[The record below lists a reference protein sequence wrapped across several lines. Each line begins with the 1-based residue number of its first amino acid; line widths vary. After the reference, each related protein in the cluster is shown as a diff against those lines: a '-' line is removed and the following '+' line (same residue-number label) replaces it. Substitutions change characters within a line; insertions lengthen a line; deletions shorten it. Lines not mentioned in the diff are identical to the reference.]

1 MHKFLIYL
9 LLADGLRSNGLWAN
23 KSWLHIDNSY
33 DVFLNRQKRYLLFEK
48 SAAVTFQ
55 GFVGKSIVSET
66 PRGLNQIVEYTLMYE
81 LPTEIQLLKTKKAS
95 NTTLTIAV
103 APAAESYPIVI
114 PYHPSFNKH
123 KKYSYYHGS
132 RRNWS
137 PNRLNTKS
145 FKRNLY
151 EYVNIGN
158 NVCQERIK
166 KHKRLQRQLKFDN
179 AGQRMLYDILE
190 QWSLMHGFMPHYC
203 FMRTLCEAT
212 HMLMPYGY
220 SLFHDI
226 ISILLSYVQPWAE
239 QYATLG
245 RSLRHRDVVECAQY
259 YGPHCRVSW
268 LHYITAALHDKHHQ

>member
-190 QWSLMHGFMPHYC
+190 QWSL
-203 FMRTLCEAT
+203 
-212 HMLMPYGY
+212 
-220 SLFHDI
+220 I
-226 ISILLSYVQPWAE
+226 YVQPWAE

>member
-1 MHKFLIYL
+1 MYKFFIYL
-9 LLADGLRSNGLWAN
+9 LLAGGLRLNGLWAN

-55 GFVGKSIVSET
+55 GFVGKAIVSET

-81 LPTEIQLLKTKKAS
+81 LPTEIQLSKTKKAF
-95 NTTLTIAV
+95 NTAPTIA
-103 APAAESYPIVI
+103 ATSTTESYPIII

-123 KKYSYYHGS
+123 KKYSYYYGS

-137 PNRLNTKS
+137 PNRMKNTKC

-151 EYVNIGN
+151 EYVNDSIGR

-166 KHKRLQRQLKFDN
+166 KRKRLQRQLKFDN

-190 QWSLMHGFMPHYC
+190 QWSLM
-203 FMRTLCEAT
+203 
-212 HMLMPYGY
+212 
-220 SLFHDI
+220 
-226 ISILLSYVQPWAE
+226 
-239 QYATLG
+239 
-245 RSLRHRDVVECAQY
+245 
-259 YGPHCRVSW
+259 
-268 LHYITAALHDKHHQ
+268 